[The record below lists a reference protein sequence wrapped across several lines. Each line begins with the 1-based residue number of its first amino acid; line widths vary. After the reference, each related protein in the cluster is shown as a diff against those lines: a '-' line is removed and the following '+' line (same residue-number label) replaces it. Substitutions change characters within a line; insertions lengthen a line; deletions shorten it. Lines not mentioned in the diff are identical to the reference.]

1 MQTIKLKTP
10 DCVGVN
16 GKKPIAVSDI
26 APYLPRENCFFDSRH
41 WVVGI
46 GCIPFSITTRIF
58 DNHQQYLKRY
68 MRIRQ
73 ATGEGSIEV
82 KPGGVFDISF
92 PQSKTRRGRVQGN
105 GMVCP
110 TLTASSSQ
118 NIIRYLEDEG
128 GLYRFRRLTERECFR
143 LQGVTDDQIDR
154 IQESGIPGG
163 QQYHL
168 AGNSICVDALVGI
181 FKNLILGCEKP
192 EDYLF

>member
-1 MQTIKLKTP
+1 
-10 DCVGVN
+10 
-16 GKKPIAVSDI
+16 
-26 APYLPRENCFFDSRH
+26 
-41 WVVGI
+41 
-46 GCIPFSITTRIF
+46 
-58 DNHQQYLKRY
+58 

-92 PQSKTRRGRVQGN
+92 PQSKTRRGRVQGE
-105 GMVCP
+105 GLVCP

-118 NIIRYLEDEG
+118 NIIRYLEDDG
-128 GLYRFRRLTERECFR
+128 GFYRFRRLTERECFR

-154 IQESGIPGG
+154 IQDAKIPGG

-168 AGNSICVDALVGI
+168 AGNSICVDVLVGI
-181 FKNLILGCEKP
+181 FKNMILGCEKP